1 MSLFHEDILTQP
13 FKNGVIA
20 ATKGCTPTKM
30 PIVSIML
37 SDGDVTLLTLANGHY
52 VKCEINYGYNKG
64 DSFVC
69 HVQGNYLLN
78 FVKHAKADT
87 FDITLVEN
95 AAILK
100 CGSLSLTVPTSDMN
114 DLGVISKE
122 TWDAR
127 VKDNG
132 GDFKVKVPYE
142 ILREITEPFF
152 KFLPKNSTKNATA
165 LATQLRGITLIAR
178 DGMLTARGSDGYVMG
193 SYDYL
198 DKEFHYDNTYSM
210 NLDYVGLQDCL
221 NAAKEISNAS
231 WITIDYGKY
240 GTILSFGDIEVILES
255 RSEHI
260 LEYDKFFNDV
270 SNKNDIEL
278 LINTDEMIDMLK
290 KMGAVS
296 KERITLS
303 TDKKSQ
309 SVMFC
314 STKSAK
320 TTNLAMSDEISV
332 SGGSFATPTHS
343 VTLNQQFLGKF
354 LAVAKHCKSKN
365 FIYTATS
372 DNKRNFPVLLTTNR
386 EQIRYRYII
395 MPVNTH

>member
-13 FKNGVIA
+13 FKNGVVA

-30 PIVSIML
+30 PIITIMV

-52 VKCEINYGYNKG
+52 VKCEINYGYNRG

-69 HVQGNYLLN
+69 HVQGSYLLN
-78 FVKHAKADT
+78 FIKHARGDT
-87 FDITLVEN
+87 FNLTLVEN

-100 CGSLSLTVPTSDMN
+100 CSSLSLTVPTNDMN
-114 DLGVISKE
+114 DLGIISKE

-127 VKDNG
+127 VKDDG
-132 GDFKVKVPYE
+132 GDFKVKIPYE

-165 LATQLRGITLIAR
+165 LAAQLRGITLIAR

-198 DKEFHYDNTYSM
+198 DKEFHYDDTYSM
-210 NLDYVGLQDCL
+210 NLDYIGLQDCL

-278 LINTDEMIDMLK
+278 LIDTDEMIDMLK
-290 KMGAVS
+290 KMGTVS

-303 TDKKSQ
+303 TDKKQ
-309 SVMFC
+309 QDVMFC
-314 STKSAK
+314 STKSTK
-320 TTNLAMSDEISV
+320 TANLIMSDEIGV
-332 SGGSFATPTHS
+332 SGGLSVTPTHS

-354 LAVAKHCKSKN
+354 LAVAKHCKSKS
-365 FIYTATS
+365 FVYTASS

-395 MPVNTH
+395 MPMNTH